1 MEPERNGNKRAS
13 ERKPVTTRIEF
24 YFDSDV
30 IEATS
35 VNVSDTG
42 MRFDT
47 EAPVRVFFRMKVDGE
62 PKESLAN
69 IVWAKKKPDGGMAY
83 GLEYVSDS
91 EENLLIN
98 SEKI

>member
-1 MEPERNGNKRAS
+1 MEPERNRNKRAS

-42 MRFDT
+42 IRFDT
-47 EAPVRVFFRMKVDGE
+47 EAPVRVFFRMEVDGE
-62 PKESLAN
+62 RKESLAN

-83 GLEYVSDS
+83 GLEYVPDS